1 MLFYICVATLVIGI
15 ILCIIEYF
23 SVRYSQALDIAAALF
38 TIVGAFAVAISLT
51 IIGFQYIGVN
61 GYVAQCNERYE
72 SLTYQYEND
81 IYDNDN
87 DIGKS
92 ELMTS
97 IREWNEDLAWRK
109 ENQKDFW
116 IGTYIPNIY
125 DQFEFIN
132 FNNQ

>member
-1 MLFYICVATLVIGI
+1 MLLWICIAILVIGI
-15 ILCIIEYF
+15 ILCIVEYF
-23 SVRYSQALDIAAALF
+23 RDRYSQALDIAAAVF
-38 TIVGAFAVAISLT
+38 TVVGAFAVAISLV
-51 IIGFQYIGVN
+51 IMGMNYIGVN
-61 GYVAQCNERYE
+61 GYVAQMNERYE
-72 SLTYQYEND
+72 ILTYQYEND

-97 IREWNEDLAWRK
+97 IREWNEDLAYHK